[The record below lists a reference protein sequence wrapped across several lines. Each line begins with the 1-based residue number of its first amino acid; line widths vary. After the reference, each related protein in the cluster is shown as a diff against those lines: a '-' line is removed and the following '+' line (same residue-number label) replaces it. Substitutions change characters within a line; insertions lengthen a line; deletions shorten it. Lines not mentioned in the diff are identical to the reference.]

1 MKNKTHQKRVA
12 AIHDLSGFG
21 KCSLTVALPILSA
34 AGIETSAIPTAILS
48 THTGGISGYTYR
60 DLTEDMRP
68 VMKHWKSL
76 DIKFDAI
83 YTGFL
88 GSFEQLD
95 IVREFF
101 DAFRQ
106 EDNLILV
113 DPVMGDNGRPYR
125 TCTPELRRRMSE
137 LAAAADIIT
146 PNITEAAM
154 LLEESYPAAP
164 LTRSEAKSMLL
175 RLSHM
180 GPKRVVITGAELA
193 QGGLASLGYDGEN
206 GSFWYVPCEYIP
218 VHYPGCGDIYA
229 SVLLGAELSGAS
241 LPIAMARAAAFTE
254 LCVKTTYSYGSDP
267 RYGVMLES
275 VLGSLLKNEVTG
287 AFRAL

>member
-1 MKNKTHQKRVA
+1 MEKRPARVA

-21 KCSLTVALPILSA
+21 RCSISVILPVLSA
-34 AGIETSAIPTAILS
+34 MGVQVCPVPTAVLS
-48 THTGGISGYTYR
+48 SHTGGLGDPVIR
-60 DLTEDMRP
+60 DLTDYIEPALR
-68 VMKHWKSL
+68 HYQSL
-76 DIKFDAI
+76 GVEFEAV

-88 GSFEQLD
+88 GRGEQVDCCL
-95 IVREFF
+95 EFIK
-101 DAFRQ
+101 AYPKA
-106 EDNLILV
+106 LKIV

>member
-1 MKNKTHQKRVA
+1 MEKRPARVA

-21 KCSLTVALPILSA
+21 RCSISVILPVLSA
-34 AGIETSAIPTAILS
+34 MGVQVCPVPTAVLS
-48 THTGGISGYTYR
+48 SHTGGLGDPVIR
-60 DLTEDMRP
+60 DLTDYIEPALR
-68 VMKHWKSL
+68 HYQSL
-76 DIKFDAI
+76 GVEFEAV

-88 GSFEQLD
+88 GSGEQVDCCL
-95 IVREFF
+95 EFF
-101 DAFRQ
+101 KAYPKA
-106 EDNLILV
+106 LKIV

-241 LPIAMARAAAFTE
+241 LPIAMACAAAFTE

>member
-1 MKNKTHQKRVA
+1 MEKRPARVA

-21 KCSLTVALPILSA
+21 RCSISVILPVLSA
-34 AGIETSAIPTAILS
+34 MGVQVCPVPTAVLS
-48 THTGGISGYTYR
+48 SHTGGLGDPLIR
-60 DLTEDMRP
+60 DLTDYIEPALR
-68 VMKHWKSL
+68 HYQSL
-76 DIKFDAI
+76 GVEFEAV

-88 GSFEQLD
+88 GSGEQVDCCL
-95 IVREFF
+95 EFF
-101 DAFRQ
+101 KAYPKA
-106 EDNLILV
+106 LKIV

>member
-1 MKNKTHQKRVA
+1 MEKRPARVA

-21 KCSLTVALPILSA
+21 RCSISVILPVLSA
-34 AGIETSAIPTAILS
+34 MGVQVCPVPTAVLS
-48 THTGGISGYTYR
+48 SHTGGLGDPVIR
-60 DLTEDMRP
+60 DLTDYIEPALR
-68 VMKHWKSL
+68 HYQSL
-76 DIKFDAI
+76 GVEFEAV

-88 GSFEQLD
+88 GSGEQVDCCL
-95 IVREFF
+95 EFF
-101 DAFRQ
+101 KAYQ
-106 EDNLILV
+106 KALKIV

>member
-1 MKNKTHQKRVA
+1 MEKRPARVA

-21 KCSLTVALPILSA
+21 RCSISVILPVLSA
-34 AGIETSAIPTAILS
+34 MGVQVCPVPTAVLS
-48 THTGGISGYTYR
+48 SHTGGLGDPVIR
-60 DLTEDMRP
+60 DLTDYIEPALR
-68 VMKHWKSL
+68 HYQSL
-76 DIKFDAI
+76 GVEFEAV

-88 GSFEQLD
+88 GSGEQVDCCL
-95 IVREFF
+95 EFF
-101 DAFRQ
+101 KEYPKA
-106 EDNLILV
+106 LKIV
-113 DPVMGDNGRPYR
+113 DPVMGDNGRHYR

>member
-1 MKNKTHQKRVA
+1 MEKRPARVA

-21 KCSLTVALPILSA
+21 RCSISVILPVLSA
-34 AGIETSAIPTAILS
+34 MGVQVCPVPTAVLS
-48 THTGGISGYTYR
+48 SHTGGLGDPVIR
-60 DLTEDMRP
+60 DLTDSIEPALR
-68 VMKHWKSL
+68 HYQSL
-76 DIKFDAI
+76 GVEFEAV

-88 GSFEQLD
+88 GSGEQVDCCL
-95 IVREFF
+95 EFF
-101 DAFRQ
+101 KAYPKA
-106 EDNLILV
+106 LKIV

-254 LCVKTTYSYGSDP
+254 LCVMTTYSYGSDP

>member
-1 MKNKTHQKRVA
+1 MQKRVV
-12 AIHDLSGFG
+12 AISDISCLG
-21 KCSLTVALPILSA
+21 KCSLTVALPIISA
-34 AGIETSAIPTAILS
+34 AGIETAVIPTAVLS
-48 THTGGISGYTYR
+48 SHTGGLGDPVIR
-60 DLTEDMRP
+60 DLTDYIEPALR
-68 VMKHWKSL
+68 HYQSL
-76 DIKFDAI
+76 GVEFEAV

-88 GSFEQLD
+88 GSGEQVDCCL
-95 IVREFF
+95 EFF
-101 DAFRQ
+101 KAYPKA
-106 EDNLILV
+106 LKIV

>member
-1 MKNKTHQKRVA
+1 MEKRPARVA

-21 KCSLTVALPILSA
+21 RCSISVILPVLSA
-34 AGIETSAIPTAILS
+34 MGVQVCPVPTAVLS
-48 THTGGISGYTYR
+48 SHTGGLGDPVIR
-60 DLTEDMRP
+60 DLTNYIEPALR
-68 VMKHWKSL
+68 HYQSL
-76 DIKFDAI
+76 GVEFEAV

-88 GSFEQLD
+88 GSGEQVDCCL
-95 IVREFF
+95 EFF
-101 DAFRQ
+101 KAYPKA
-106 EDNLILV
+106 LKIV

>member
-1 MKNKTHQKRVA
+1 MEKRPARVA

-21 KCSLTVALPILSA
+21 RCSISVILPVLSA
-34 AGIETSAIPTAILS
+34 MGVQVCPVPPAVLS
-48 THTGGISGYTYR
+48 SHTGGLGDPVIR
-60 DLTEDMRP
+60 DLTDYIEPALR
-68 VMKHWKSL
+68 HYQSL
-76 DIKFDAI
+76 GVEFEAV

-88 GSFEQLD
+88 GSGEQVDCCL
-95 IVREFF
+95 EFF
-101 DAFRQ
+101 KAYPKA
-106 EDNLILV
+106 LKIV

>member
-1 MKNKTHQKRVA
+1 MEKRPARVA

-21 KCSLTVALPILSA
+21 RCSISVILPVLSA
-34 AGIETSAIPTAILS
+34 MGVQVCPVPTAVLS
-48 THTGGISGYTYR
+48 SHTGGLGDPVIR
-60 DLTEDMRP
+60 DLTDYIEPALR
-68 VMKHWKSL
+68 HYQSL
-76 DIKFDAI
+76 GVEFEAV

-88 GSFEQLD
+88 GSGEQVDCCL
-95 IVREFF
+95 EFF
-101 DAFRQ
+101 KAYPKA
-106 EDNLILV
+106 LKIV

-241 LPIAMARAAAFTE
+241 IPIAMARAAAFTE

>member
-1 MKNKTHQKRVA
+1 MEKRPARVA

-21 KCSLTVALPILSA
+21 RCSISVILPVLSA
-34 AGIETSAIPTAILS
+34 MGVQVCPVPTAVLS
-48 THTGGISGYTYR
+48 SHTGGLGDPVIR
-60 DLTEDMRP
+60 DLTDYIEPALR
-68 VMKHWKSL
+68 HYQSL
-76 DIKFDAI
+76 GVEFEAV

-88 GSFEQLD
+88 GSGEQVDCCL
-95 IVREFF
+95 EFF
-101 DAFRQ
+101 KAYPKA
-106 EDNLILV
+106 LKIV

-254 LCVKTTYSYGSDP
+254 LCVKTTYSYDSDP

>member
-1 MKNKTHQKRVA
+1 MEKRPARVA

-21 KCSLTVALPILSA
+21 RCSISVILPVLSA
-34 AGIETSAIPTAILS
+34 MGVQVCPVPTAVLS
-48 THTGGISGYTYR
+48 SHTGGLGDPVIR
-60 DLTEDMRP
+60 DLTDYIEPALR
-68 VMKHWKSL
+68 HYQSL
-76 DIKFDAI
+76 GVEFEAV

-88 GSFEQLD
+88 GSGEQVDCCL
-95 IVREFF
+95 EFF
-101 DAFRQ
+101 KSYPKA
-106 EDNLILV
+106 LKIV

>member
-1 MKNKTHQKRVA
+1 MEKRPARVA

-21 KCSLTVALPILSA
+21 RCSISVILPVLSA
-34 AGIETSAIPTAILS
+34 MGVQVCPVPTAVLS
-48 THTGGISGYTYR
+48 SHTGGLGDPVIR
-60 DLTEDMRP
+60 DLTDYIEPALR
-68 VMKHWKSL
+68 HYQSL
-76 DIKFDAI
+76 GVEFEAV

-88 GSFEQLD
+88 GSGEQVDCCL
-95 IVREFF
+95 EFF
-101 DAFRQ
+101 KAYPKA
-106 EDNLILV
+106 LKIV

>member
-1 MKNKTHQKRVA
+1 MEKRPARVA

-21 KCSLTVALPILSA
+21 RCSISVILPVLSA
-34 AGIETSAIPTAILS
+34 MGVQVCPVPTAVLS
-48 THTGGISGYTYR
+48 SHTGGLGDPVIR
-60 DLTEDMRP
+60 DLTDYIEPALRHYQILG
-68 VMKHWKSL
+68 VE
-76 DIKFDAI
+76 FEAV

-88 GSFEQLD
+88 GSGEQVDCCL
-95 IVREFF
+95 EFF
-101 DAFRQ
+101 KAYPKA
-106 EDNLILV
+106 LKIV

>member
-1 MKNKTHQKRVA
+1 MEKRPARVA

-21 KCSLTVALPILSA
+21 RCSISVILPVLSA
-34 AGIETSAIPTAILS
+34 MGVQVCPVPTAVLS
-48 THTGGISGYTYR
+48 SHTGGLGDPVIR
-60 DLTEDMRP
+60 DLTDYIEPALR
-68 VMKHWKSL
+68 HYQSL
-76 DIKFDAI
+76 GVKFEAV

-88 GSFEQLD
+88 GSGEQVDCCLG
-95 IVREFF
+95 FF
-101 DAFRQ
+101 KAYPKA
-106 EDNLILV
+106 LKIV

>member
-1 MKNKTHQKRVA
+1 MEKRPARVA

-21 KCSLTVALPILSA
+21 RCSISVILPVLSA
-34 AGIETSAIPTAILS
+34 MGVQVCPVPTAVLS
-48 THTGGISGYTYR
+48 SHTGGLGDPVIR
-60 DLTEDMRP
+60 DLTDYIEPALR
-68 VMKHWKSL
+68 HYQSL
-76 DIKFDAI
+76 GVEFEAV

-88 GSFEQLD
+88 GSGEQVDCCL
-95 IVREFF
+95 EFF
-101 DAFRQ
+101 KAYPKA
-106 EDNLILV
+106 LKIV

-267 RYGVMLES
+267 RYGVMLER

>member
-1 MKNKTHQKRVA
+1 MGDPV
-12 AIHDLSGFG
+12 I
-21 KCSLTVALPILSA
+21 
-34 AGIETSAIPTAILS
+34 
-48 THTGGISGYTYR
+48 R
-60 DLTEDMRP
+60 DLTDYIEPALR
-68 VMKHWKSL
+68 HYQSL
-76 DIKFDAI
+76 GVEFEAV

-88 GSFEQLD
+88 GSGEQVDCCL
-95 IVREFF
+95 EFF
-101 DAFRQ
+101 KAYPKA
-106 EDNLILV
+106 LKIV

-241 LPIAMARAAAFTE
+241 LPIAMARAAAFAE

>member
-1 MKNKTHQKRVA
+1 MEKRPARVA

-21 KCSLTVALPILSA
+21 RCSISVILPVLSA
-34 AGIETSAIPTAILS
+34 MGVQVCPVPTAVLS
-48 THTGGISGYTYR
+48 SHTGGLGDPVIR
-60 DLTEDMRP
+60 DLTDYIEPALR
-68 VMKHWKSL
+68 HYQSL
-76 DIKFDAI
+76 GVEFEAV

-88 GSFEQLD
+88 GSGEQVDCCL
-95 IVREFF
+95 EFF
-101 DAFRQ
+101 KAYPKA
-106 EDNLILV
+106 LKIV

-175 RLSHM
+175 RLSHR

>member
-1 MKNKTHQKRVA
+1 MEKRPARVA

-21 KCSLTVALPILSA
+21 RCSISVILPVLSA
-34 AGIETSAIPTAILS
+34 MGVQVCPVPTAVLS
-48 THTGGISGYTYR
+48 SHTGGLGDPVIR
-60 DLTEDMRP
+60 DLTDYIEPALR
-68 VMKHWKSL
+68 HYQSL
-76 DIKFDAI
+76 GVEFEAG

-88 GSFEQLD
+88 GSGEQVDCCL
-95 IVREFF
+95 EFF
-101 DAFRQ
+101 KAYPKA
-106 EDNLILV
+106 LKIV
-113 DPVMGDNGRPYR
+113 DPVMGDNGRHYR

>member
-1 MKNKTHQKRVA
+1 MEKRPARVA

-21 KCSLTVALPILSA
+21 RCSISVILPVLSA
-34 AGIETSAIPTAILS
+34 MGVQVCPVPTAVLS
-48 THTGGISGYTYR
+48 SHTGGLGDPVIR
-60 DLTEDMRP
+60 DLTDYIEPALR
-68 VMKHWKSL
+68 HYQSL
-76 DIKFDAI
+76 GVEFEAV

-88 GSFEQLD
+88 GSGEQVDCCL
-95 IVREFF
+95 EFF
-101 DAFRQ
+101 KAYPRA
-106 EDNLILV
+106 LKIV

>member
-1 MKNKTHQKRVA
+1 MEKRPARVA

-21 KCSLTVALPILSA
+21 RCSISVILPVLSA
-34 AGIETSAIPTAILS
+34 MGVQVCPVPTAVLS
-48 THTGGISGYTYR
+48 SHTGGLGDPVIR
-60 DLTEDMRP
+60 DLTDYIEPALR
-68 VMKHWKSL
+68 HYQSL
-76 DIKFDAI
+76 GVEFEAV

-88 GSFEQLD
+88 GSGEQVDCCL
-95 IVREFF
+95 EFF
-101 DAFRQ
+101 KAYPKA
-106 EDNLILV
+106 LKIV

-175 RLSHM
+175 RLSQM

>member
-1 MKNKTHQKRVA
+1 MEKRPARVA

-21 KCSLTVALPILSA
+21 RCSISVILPVLSA
-34 AGIETSAIPTAILS
+34 MGVQVCPVPTAVLS
-48 THTGGISGYTYR
+48 SHTGGLGDPVIR
-60 DLTEDMRP
+60 DLTDYIEPALR
-68 VMKHWKSL
+68 HYQSL
-76 DIKFDAI
+76 GVEFEAV

-88 GSFEQLD
+88 GSGEQVDCCL
-95 IVREFF
+95 EFF
-101 DAFRQ
+101 KAYPKA
-106 EDNLILV
+106 LKIV

-125 TCTPELRRRMSE
+125 TCTPELRRSMSE

-218 VHYPGCGDIYA
+218 VHHPGCGDIYA

>member
-1 MKNKTHQKRVA
+1 MEKRPARVA

-21 KCSLTVALPILSA
+21 RCSISVILPVLSA
-34 AGIETSAIPTAILS
+34 MGVQVCPVLTAVLS
-48 THTGGISGYTYR
+48 SHTGGLGDPVIR
-60 DLTEDMRP
+60 DLTDYIEPALR
-68 VMKHWKSL
+68 HYQSL
-76 DIKFDAI
+76 GVEFEAV

-88 GSFEQLD
+88 GSGEQVDCCL
-95 IVREFF
+95 EFF
-101 DAFRQ
+101 KAYPKA
-106 EDNLILV
+106 LKIV

>member
-1 MKNKTHQKRVA
+1 MEKRPARVA

-21 KCSLTVALPILSA
+21 RCSISVILPVLSA
-34 AGIETSAIPTAILS
+34 MGVQVCPVPTAVLS
-48 THTGGISGYTYR
+48 SHTGGLGDPVIR
-60 DLTEDMRP
+60 DLTDYIEPALR
-68 VMKHWKSL
+68 HYQSL
-76 DIKFDAI
+76 GVEFEAV

-88 GSFEQLD
+88 GSGEQVDCCL
-95 IVREFF
+95 EFF
-101 DAFRQ
+101 KAYPKA
-106 EDNLILV
+106 LKIV
-113 DPVMGDNGRPYR
+113 DPVMSDNGRPYR

>member
-1 MKNKTHQKRVA
+1 MEKRPARVA

-21 KCSLTVALPILSA
+21 RCSISVILPVLSA
-34 AGIETSAIPTAILS
+34 MGVQVCPVPTAVLS
-48 THTGGISGYTYR
+48 SHTGGLGDPVIR
-60 DLTEDMRP
+60 DLTDYIEPALR
-68 VMKHWKSL
+68 HYQSL
-76 DIKFDAI
+76 GVEFEAV
-83 YTGFL
+83 YTGSL
-88 GSFEQLD
+88 GSGEQVDCCL
-95 IVREFF
+95 EFF
-101 DAFRQ
+101 KAYPKA
-106 EDNLILV
+106 LKIV

-287 AFRAL
+287 AFRALEAR

>member
-1 MKNKTHQKRVA
+1 MEKRPARVA

-21 KCSLTVALPILSA
+21 RCSISVILPVLSA
-34 AGIETSAIPTAILS
+34 MGVQVCPVPTAVLS
-48 THTGGISGYTYR
+48 SHTGGLGDPVIR
-60 DLTEDMRP
+60 DLTDYIEPALR
-68 VMKHWKSL
+68 HYQSL
-76 DIKFDAI
+76 GVEFEAV

-88 GSFEQLD
+88 GSGEQVDCCL
-95 IVREFF
+95 EFF
-101 DAFRQ
+101 KAYPKA
-106 EDNLILV
+106 LKIV

-206 GSFWYVPCEYIP
+206 GSFWYVP
-218 VHYPGCGDIYA
+218 
-229 SVLLGAELSGAS
+229 
-241 LPIAMARAAAFTE
+241 
-254 LCVKTTYSYGSDP
+254 
-267 RYGVMLES
+267 
-275 VLGSLLKNEVTG
+275 
-287 AFRAL
+287 

>member
-1 MKNKTHQKRVA
+1 MEKRPARVA

-21 KCSLTVALPILSA
+21 RCSISVILPVLSA
-34 AGIETSAIPTAILS
+34 MGVQVCPVPTAVLS
-48 THTGGISGYTYR
+48 SHTGGLGDPVIR
-60 DLTEDMRP
+60 DLTDYIEPALR
-68 VMKHWKSL
+68 HYQSL
-76 DIKFDAI
+76 GVEFEAV

-88 GSFEQLD
+88 GSGEQVDCCL
-95 IVREFF
+95 EFF
-101 DAFRQ
+101 KAYPKA
-106 EDNLILV
+106 LKIV

-193 QGGLASLGYDGEN
+193 QGGLASLGYDGVN

>member
-1 MKNKTHQKRVA
+1 MEKRPARVA

-21 KCSLTVALPILSA
+21 RRSISVILPVLSA
-34 AGIETSAIPTAILS
+34 MGVQVCPVPTAVLS
-48 THTGGISGYTYR
+48 SHTGGLGDPVIR
-60 DLTEDMRP
+60 DLTDYIEPALR
-68 VMKHWKSL
+68 HYQSL
-76 DIKFDAI
+76 GVEFEAV

-88 GSFEQLD
+88 GSGEQVDCCL
-95 IVREFF
+95 EFF
-101 DAFRQ
+101 KADPKA
-106 EDNLILV
+106 LKIV

>member
-1 MKNKTHQKRVA
+1 MEKRPARVA

-21 KCSLTVALPILSA
+21 RCSISVILPVLSA
-34 AGIETSAIPTAILS
+34 MGVQVCPVPTAVLS
-48 THTGGISGYTYR
+48 SHTGGLGDPVIR
-60 DLTEDMRP
+60 DLTDYIEPALR
-68 VMKHWKSL
+68 HYQSL
-76 DIKFDAI
+76 GVEFEAV

-88 GSFEQLD
+88 GSGEQVDCCL
-95 IVREFF
+95 EFF
-101 DAFRQ
+101 KAYPKA
-106 EDNLILV
+106 LKIV

-125 TCTPELRRRMSE
+125 TCTPELRCRMSE

-154 LLEESYPAAP
+154 LLEESYPVAP

-287 AFRAL
+287 AFSAL

>member
-1 MKNKTHQKRVA
+1 MEKRPARVA

-21 KCSLTVALPILSA
+21 RCSISVILPVLSA
-34 AGIETSAIPTAILS
+34 MGVQVCPVPTAVLS
-48 THTGGISGYTYR
+48 SHTGGLGDPVIR
-60 DLTEDMRP
+60 DLTDYIEPALR
-68 VMKHWKSL
+68 HYQSL
-76 DIKFDAI
+76 GVEFEAV

-88 GSFEQLD
+88 GSGEQVDCCL
-95 IVREFF
+95 EFF
-101 DAFRQ
+101 KAYPKA
-106 EDNLILV
+106 LKIV
-113 DPVMGDNGRPYR
+113 GPVMGDNGRPYR

>member
-1 MKNKTHQKRVA
+1 MEKRPARVA

-21 KCSLTVALPILSA
+21 RCSISVILPVLSA
-34 AGIETSAIPTAILS
+34 MGVQVCPVPTAVLS
-48 THTGGISGYTYR
+48 SHTGGLGDPVIR
-60 DLTEDMRP
+60 DLTDYIEPALR
-68 VMKHWKSL
+68 HYQSL
-76 DIKFDAI
+76 GVEFEAV

-88 GSFEQLD
+88 GIGEQVDCCL
-95 IVREFF
+95 EFF
-101 DAFRQ
+101 KAYPKA
-106 EDNLILV
+106 LKIV